1 MHISTVLFPILFVD
15 NTNVF
20 VDEKDI
26 DALIVIMNRELEEFV
41 S

>member
-1 MHISTVLFPILFVD
+1 MHIPTVLFTIPFVD
-15 NTNVF
+15 NANVF
-20 VDEKDI
+20 FYEKDI